1 MGEGAGFAGISWPL
15 PIEMKPT
22 DRISQL
28 PKVPLIYIGS
38 LLCALT
44 MAVGQS
50 NEAVVAPAPP
60 FEDNNTTVTGNLA
73 GICAVVRKEPDSDN
87 VLIAEVLPEQ
97 AADKASLRANDRIV
111 EIEGQSIKGLDLKDV
126 VALLR
131 GQPGTQVKL
140 SVIREEVA
148 EPMDFTVTRELVRL
162 KEVPSN

>member
-1 MGEGAGFAGISWPL
+1 
-15 PIEMKPT
+15 MKPS
-22 DRISQL
+22 DVISQL
-28 PKVPLIYIGS
+28 TKVSLVCAGS

-44 MAVGQS
+44 IAMGQS
-50 NEAVVAPAPP
+50 HEAVVPPVPAA
-60 FEDNNTTVTGNLA
+60 EDGNAAVIGNLA

-87 VLIAEVLPEQ
+87 VLIVEVLPEQ
-97 AADKASLRANDRIV
+97 AADKAGLRANDRIV

-126 VALLR
+126 VAQLR
-131 GQPGTQVKL
+131 GQPGTQVQL